1 MSRDDD
7 RDDRDDHE
15 YDRPRRDDRGYD
27 RPLAADEVRRKVRP
41 PAIALLVAALLSL
54 LTMGYG
60 VYDYVFNF
68 DKNIE
73 AEKAKIDNNPTMPAA
88 QKAEAKRMFDDIMGP
103 MRVVIP
109 IQWGLAL
116 LFIVLISVGAT
127 KMMSARSLGW
137 SRTAAILAMIPCY
150 GCWLLGIPFGIW
162 AMVVLSNPQLKEA
175 FDTTPR
181 HEGDEYDRRDDRD
194 DYDRDR

>member
-7 RDDRDDHE
+7 RDDRE
-15 YDRPRRDDRGYD
+15 YDRPRRED
-27 RPLAADEVRRKVRP
+27 RPLSADELRRKVRP

-73 AEKAKIDNNPTMPAA
+73 AEKAKIDNHPTMPAA
-88 QKAEAKRMFDDIMGP
+88 QKAETKRMFDDIKGP

-137 SRTAAILAMIPCY
+137 SRAAAILAMIPCY
-150 GCWLLGIPFGIW
+150 GCWPLGIPFGIW
-162 AMVVLSNPQLKEA
+162 AIVVLSNSQVKEA

-181 HEGDEYDRRDDRD
+181 RGGDEYDRRDDRD
-194 DYDRDR
+194 DYDRDRDR